1 MRYVVKRAVFTLA
14 TLCVWPALAAACDGD
29 AAPGLWQHNRV
40 IVRWLLV
47 LSSALLTTTV
57 VLYFARHR
65 KGLLVVLASAFFVIF
80 HPAWIYR
87 GGGGDCGV
95 SMAEGARNS
104 AILLTIGAAYQFT
117 MWLIKRHAPIQRRA

>member
-1 MRYVVKRAVFTLA
+1 MRFLLKPTVAALLLALCSTVAV
-14 TLCVWPALAAACDGD
+14 ACDGD
-29 AAPGLWQHNRV
+29 AAPGLWEHYRLV
-40 IVRWLLV
+40 VRWLLG
-47 LSSALLTTTV
+47 LSFVLLTTTA

-65 KGLLVVLASAFFVIF
+65 KGLPVLLASAILVII

-104 AILLTIGAAYQFT
+104 VILLTLGVAYQLT
-117 MWLIKRHAPIQRRA
+117 LWLVRRRAPIQRCA